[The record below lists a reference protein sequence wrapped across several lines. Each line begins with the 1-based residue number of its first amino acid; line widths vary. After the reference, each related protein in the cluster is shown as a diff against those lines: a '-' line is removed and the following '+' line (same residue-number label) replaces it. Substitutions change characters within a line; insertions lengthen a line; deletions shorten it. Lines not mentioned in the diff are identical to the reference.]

1 TFDGNAL
8 LDCIKTLIR
17 LDAHWIPQEAGH
29 SLYIRPTLIG
39 TQKAIGVNPPSE
51 ALLFVICSPVGPY
64 YPTGFKPVSLMAT
77 TEYIRAA
84 PGGTGGF
91 KLGANYAPGVVPQKE
106 AAKLGY
112 SQNLWLLGPEHYLTE
127 VGTMNMFLALQNDDG
142 STELVTP
149 PLDDVILPGV
159 TRDSVLVLAREH
171 ASGKARISGLPEKLI
186 VSERPITMK
195 EVKEKADNGKLIEIF
210 GTGTAAIICPVE
222 RIGYLGKD
230 IIVPTGEGG
239 VEKPQKVWEDTPP
252 TSLFTKILTRG
263 RKRPRESSD
272 DEDSFEENIEPIRSS
287 PRHFASQRPRH
298 PPARPLQ
305 PMTKRQRR
313 DTKEYEAT
321 NPLEFIRGAKSDSFS
336 EEEDEPAHHQP
347 PRSIEKPTPTPPTSS
362 PSQYSQA
369 NGLLRSLHLHRSHL
383 PPESSSSRLDTSTS
397 SRNKEAGHS
406 VSGDN
411 SIKEPPQETHIGDAE
426 RDRVTRL
433 YEEANRALG
442 LLSLQRR
449 QQKGRS
455 PPAYSES
462 EESSDDTEEE

>member
-1 TFDGNAL
+1 MLTIPWSQTTGWQAPQIRPYGPLSLEPSVTVLHYAQTLFEGMKAYRDENGKVTLFRPDMNMKRMNRSAARIALPTFDGNAL

-39 TQKAIGVNPPSE
+39 TQRAIGVNPPSE

-127 VGTMNMFLALQNDDG
+127 VGTMNMFLAFRNDDG

-159 TRDSVLVLAREH
+159 TRDSVLVLARDH
-171 ASGKARISGLPEKLI
+171 SSGKAPIAGLPGKLT

-195 EVKEKADNGKLIEIF
+195 EVKEKADNGKLLEIF

-230 IIVPTGEGG
+230 INVPTGDGG
-239 VEKPQKVWEDTPP
+239 
-252 TSLFTKILTRG
+252 IG
-263 RKRPRESSD
+263 
-272 DEDSFEENIEPIRSS
+272 NI
-287 PRHFASQRPRH
+287 
-298 PPARPLQ
+298 
-305 PMTKRQRR
+305 
-313 DTKEYEAT
+313 
-321 NPLEFIRGAKSDSFS
+321 AK
-336 EEEDEPAHHQP
+336 
-347 PRSIEKPTPTPPTSS
+347 
-362 PSQYSQA
+362 
-369 NGLLRSLHLHRSHL
+369 
-383 PPESSSSRLDTSTS
+383 
-397 SRNKEAGHS
+397 
-406 VSGDN
+406 
-411 SIKEPPQETHIGDAE
+411 
-426 RDRVTRL
+426 
-433 YEEANRALG
+433 G
-442 LLSLQRR
+442 LLSEIVGR
-449 QQKGRS
+449 QVGAI
-455 PPAYSES
+455 PSEWS
-462 EESSDDTEEE
+462 WEV